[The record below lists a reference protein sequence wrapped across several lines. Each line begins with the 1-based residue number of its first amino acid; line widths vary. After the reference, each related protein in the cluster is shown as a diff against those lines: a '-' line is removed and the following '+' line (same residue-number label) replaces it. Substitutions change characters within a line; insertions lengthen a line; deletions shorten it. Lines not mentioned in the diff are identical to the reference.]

1 MPPVTD
7 PASLYALRDGSY
19 ASDLLI
25 AAISEFDLFTFLAD
39 RPSTPA
45 EICQTMALASQPVDV
60 MCTLLLALGLV
71 ARRDEILEPTSL
83 AREHLVAG
91 SEWDLRPYFTSL
103 ADRPAVGELL
113 GVLRSGKPAGWA
125 SAAAGETWEERL
137 ADADF
142 AEQITA
148 AMDARGRYLA
158 PLLADALSDL
168 EPTRV
173 LDIAGASG
181 IYASALVDRKK
192 DLGADVL
199 ERAPVDT
206 AAQALLDR
214 RGYGGR
220 IGVVAG
226 DMLNDALPR
235 GYDLHLYSHVF
246 HDWADESVR
255 RLVHSSFDALSAGG
269 WIVDHDAH
277 LAADK
282 AGPLSVAA
290 YSVLLMHSTEGRCR
304 STAEV
309 AAVFEAAGF
318 ERIQLRPTGIDR
330 SAVIGQKPL
339 GSRRSFQAD

>member
-1 MPPVTD
+1 MPPTTN

-25 AAISEFDLFTFLAD
+25 AVIAEFDLFTLLAD

-45 EICQTMALASQPVDV
+45 EICQAMSLAPEPVDV

-71 ARRDEILEPTSL
+71 VRREEALEPTQL

-103 ADRPAVGELL
+103 ADRPAVAELV

-125 SAAAGETWEERL
+125 SAAVGKTWEERL
-137 ADADF
+137 ADPDF

-168 EPTRV
+168 EPKRV

-181 IYASALVDRKK
+181 VYASALVDSRPG
-192 DLGADVL
+192 LEADVL
-199 ERAPVDT
+199 ERPPVDT
-206 AAQALLDR
+206 ASRALLDR

-220 IGVVAG
+220 IGVVAADIFEG
-226 DMLNDALPR
+226 SLPG

-246 HDWADESVR
+246 HDWDDESVGQ
-255 RLVHSSFDALSAGG
+255 LVHRSFEALAAGG

-304 STAEV
+304 STAEM
-309 AAVFEAAGF
+309 ATLFEKTGF
-318 ERIQLRPTGIDR
+318 EGVQIKPTGIDR
-330 SAVIGQKPL
+330 SAVIGQKPH
-339 GSRRSFQAD
+339 R

>member
-1 MPPVTD
+1 MPPATD
-7 PASLYALRDGSY
+7 PSSLYALRDGSY

-25 AAISEFDLFTFLAD
+25 AAIAEFDLFTFLAD

-45 EICQTMALASQPVDV
+45 EICQAMALVPEPVDV

-71 ARRDEILEPTSL
+71 ERREETLEPTQL
-83 AREHLVAG
+83 AREYLVAG

-103 ADRPAVGELL
+103 ADRPAISELL

-125 SAAAGETWEERL
+125 SAAAGKTWEERL
-137 ADADF
+137 SDADF
-142 AEQITA
+142 AEKVTA
-148 AMDARGRYLA
+148 AMDARGRYLG
-158 PLLADALSDL
+158 PLLADALSHL
-168 EPTRV
+168 EPKRV

-181 IYASALVDRKK
+181 IYASALVDRRPA
-192 DLGADVL
+192 LQADVL

-206 AAQALLDR
+206 AARTLLDR

-226 DMLNDALPR
+226 DMFEGSLPG

-246 HDWADESVR
+246 HDWDDASVG
-255 RLVHSSFDALSAGG
+255 RLVHRSFDALAPGG

-304 STAEV
+304 STAEMTV
-309 AAVFEAAGF
+309 LFEDAGF
-318 ERIQLRPTGIDR
+318 RSIQVRPTGIDR

-339 GSRRSFQAD
+339 LGAKTN